1 MKKRFLSLALAT
13 CLFATMLTGCGS
25 KDKANSGDSNPAATQ
40 EASKEDK
47 STLRINLASEPKYLD
62 PALNSTVD
70 GGCLAVNSF
79 VGLFTTNEKGE
90 IVPALA
96 ESYELSE
103 DKLTYTFKL
112 KEGLKWSDGSELTAA
127 DFEYSWKRAAD
138 PKTAADYSYLFD
150 VFAKDKDGVIDV
162 KADGNTLTAKVKVP
176 CTFFLDLVA
185 FPTFLPVPQ
194 KAVEAADPD
203 GKNPGA
209 WAQEA
214 GFVSN
219 GAYTLESWKHNENM
233 VYVKNPNYYD
243 AENVTV
249 EKLEFM
255 LSADQTA
262 SYAAYK
268 AGDLDFI
275 DSVPN
280 DETSSLLNDKE
291 FYIADQLGTYF
302 VVFNVNSDLFKGKTA
317 EEASTIR
324 QALSLLIDRDYIIE
338 NIGQTGQKMATS
350 FVPEGMA
357 DGNGGIFKSDE
368 YDYPDKESHGYFSK
382 EYDADAAIKKAV
394 ELLSS
399 VGYKFDDNNKLD
411 PSTPIAFEYAINEDT
426 GHQAIAEAI
435 QQDWANIGI
444 ECTIQTSEWS
454 TFVQDRKAGK
464 FTVARHGWNAD
475 FNDPIN
481 MLDMWTSTSNNN
493 EAQLGKN
500 PENKA
505 TPEWTEYDA
514 LIEKI
519 NNETDFAKRTT
530 MLHEAEDMLMST
542 WAICP
547 IYYYNDVYMMK
558 SYVSNVYVTPFAMKY
573 FMYAKIS

>member
-1 MKKRFLSLALAT
+1 MKKRLVSLVIVT
-13 CLFATMLTGCGS
+13 CLAATMLTGCGNKNNS
-25 KDKANSGDSNPAATQ
+25 ADKDQAVTENAA
-40 EASKEDK
+40 SSDK

-62 PALNSTVD
+62 PALNTTVD

-79 VGLFTTNEKGE
+79 VGLFTTDKDGKV
-90 IVPALA
+90 IPALA
-96 ESYELSE
+96 ESYELSD

-112 KEGLKWSDGSELTAA
+112 KENLKWSDGTELTAA

-138 PKTAADYSYLFD
+138 PETAADYSYLYD
-150 VFAKDKDGVIDV
+150 VFAKDKDGIIDV
-162 KADGNTLTAKVKVP
+162 KAEGNTLTAKVKVP
-176 CTFFLDLVA
+176 CTYFLDLLA
-185 FPTFLPVPQ
+185 FPTFLPVPK
-194 KAVEAADPD
+194 KAVEVADPD

-219 GAYTLESWKHNENM
+219 GAYILESWKHNENM

-262 SYAAYK
+262 AYAAYK

-275 DSVPN
+275 DAVPN
-280 DETSSLLNDKE
+280 DETASLLNNKE
-291 FYIADQLGTYF
+291 FYVTDQLGTYS

-317 EEASTIR
+317 EQASKIR
-324 QALSLLIDRDYIIE
+324 QALSLLINRDYIVE
-338 NIGQTGQKMATS
+338 NVGQTGQKIATS

-368 YDYPDKESHGYFSK
+368 YDYPDKASHGYFSE
-382 EYDADAAIKKAV
+382 EYDEKSAREEAIA
-394 ELLSS
+394 LLTEA
-399 VGYKFDDNNKLD
+399 GYKFDDKGMLD
-411 PSTPIAFEYAINEDT
+411 PSTPIAFEYVINEDT
-426 GHQAIAEAI
+426 GHKAIAESI
-435 QQDWANIGI
+435 QQDWNSIGV
-444 ECTIQTSEWS
+444 ECTIQTSEWN
-454 TFVQDRKAGK
+454 TFVQDRKAGA
-464 FTVARHGWNAD
+464 FTVARHGWSAD

-481 MLDMWTSTSNNN
+481 MLDMWTSTSGNN

-505 TPEWTEYDA
+505 TPEWKSYDE
-514 LIEKI
+514 LIGKI
-519 NNETDFAKRTT
+519 NNCTDFAERTT
-530 MLHEAEDMLMST
+530 LLHQAEDMLMST

-558 SYVSNVYVTPFAMKY
+558 SYVENVSVTPFAMKY

>member
-1 MKKRFLSLALAT
+1 MKKRFLSFALAT
-13 CLFATMLTGCGS
+13 CLVTSMLTGCGKKNDDANKEQPGVSQSVS
-25 KDKANSGDSNPAATQ
+25 KA
-40 EASKEDK
+40 DK

-79 VGLFTTNEKGE
+79 VGLFATNEKGE

-96 ESYELSE
+96 EKYELSE
-103 DKLTYTFKL
+103 DKLTYTFTL
-112 KEGLKWSDGSELTAA
+112 KDGLKWSDGSELTAA
-127 DFEYSWKRAAD
+127 DFEYSWKRAANPD
-138 PKTAADYSYLFD
+138 TAADYSYLFD
-150 VFAKDKDGVIDV
+150 VFEKDKKGVINV

-176 CTFFLDLVA
+176 CTYFLDLVA
-185 FPTFLPVPQ
+185 FPTFMPVPQ
-194 KAVEAADPD
+194 KAVEEANPD

-209 WAQEA
+209 WCQEA
-214 GFVSN
+214 GFISN
-219 GAYTLESWKHNENM
+219 GAYTCQSWKHNESM

-243 AENVTV
+243 AENVKV

-268 AGDLDFI
+268 AGNLDFI

-280 DETSSLLNDKE
+280 DETSKLLNNKD
-291 FYIADQLGTYF
+291 FYIADQLGTYYF
-302 VVFNVNSDLFKGKTA
+302 VFNVNADLFKGKTA
-317 EEASTIR
+317 EEAATLR
-324 QALSLLIDRDYIIE
+324 QALSILVDRDYIIE
-338 NIGQTGQKMATS
+338 NIGQTGQKLATS

-357 DGNGGIFKSDE
+357 DGNGGIFKSDD
-368 YDYPDKESHGYFSK
+368 YQYPDQASHGYFSG
-382 EYDADAAIKKAV
+382 EYDQKAAADKAV
-394 ELLSS
+394 ELLKSI
-399 VGYKFDDNNKLD
+399 GYKFDDKNQLD
-411 PSTPIAFEYAINEDT
+411 PSTPIAFEYSLNEDT
-426 GHQAIAEAI
+426 GHQAIAEAM
-435 QQDWANIGI
+435 QQDWASIGI
-444 ECTIQTSEWS
+444 ECKIQTSEWS

-464 FTVARHGWNAD
+464 FTAARSGWSAD

-481 MLDMWTSTSNNN
+481 MLDMWATESGNND
-493 EAQLGKN
+493 AQFGRN

-505 TPEWTEYDA
+505 TPDWTAYDA

-519 NNETDFAKRTT
+519 NNETDFAKRKD

-558 SYVSNVYVTPFAMKY
+558 ENVSGIYVTPFAMKY
-573 FMYAKIS
+573 FMYAEIK

>member
-1 MKKRFLSLALAT
+1 
-13 CLFATMLTGCGS
+13 
-25 KDKANSGDSNPAATQ
+25 
-40 EASKEDK
+40 
-47 STLRINLASEPKYLD
+47 
-62 PALNSTVD
+62 
-70 GGCLAVNSF
+70 
-79 VGLFTTNEKGE
+79 
-90 IVPALA
+90 
-96 ESYELSE
+96 
-103 DKLTYTFKL
+103 
-112 KEGLKWSDGSELTAA
+112 
-127 DFEYSWKRAAD
+127 
-138 PKTAADYSYLFD
+138 
-150 VFAKDKDGVIDV
+150 
-162 KADGNTLTAKVKVP
+162 
-176 CTFFLDLVA
+176 
-185 FPTFLPVPQ
+185 
-194 KAVEAADPD
+194 
-203 GKNPGA
+203 
-209 WAQEA
+209 
-214 GFVSN
+214 
-219 GAYTLESWKHNENM
+219 
-233 VYVKNPNYYD
+233 
-243 AENVTV
+243 
-249 EKLEFM
+249 
-255 LSADQTA
+255 
-262 SYAAYK
+262 
-268 AGDLDFI
+268 
-275 DSVPN
+275 
-280 DETSSLLNDKE
+280 
-291 FYIADQLGTYF
+291 
-302 VVFNVNSDLFKGKTA
+302 
-317 EEASTIR
+317 
-324 QALSLLIDRDYIIE
+324 
-338 NIGQTGQKMATS
+338 MATS

-368 YDYPDKESHGYFSK
+368 YDYPDKESHGYFSA
-382 EYDADAAIKKAV
+382 EYDAEAAIQKAV

-454 TFVQDRKAGK
+454 TFLQDRKAGK
-464 FTVARHGWNAD
+464 FTVARNGWNAD

-493 EAQLGKN
+493 DAQLGKN

>member
-25 KDKANSGDSNPAATQ
+25 KNGSSNDKPAVTDDTQASN
-40 EASKEDK
+40 DK
-47 STLRINLASEPKYLD
+47 GTLRINLASEPKYLD

-79 VGLFTTNEKGE
+79 VGLFTTDKDNK

-96 ESYELSE
+96 ESYKVS
-103 DKLTYTFKL
+103 DDQLTYTFTL
-112 KEGLKWSDGSELTAA
+112 KDGLKWSDGSDLTAA

-138 PKTAADYSYLFD
+138 PNTAADYSYLFD

-219 GAYTLESWKHNENM
+219 GAYTLESWKHNESM
-233 VYVKNPNYYD
+233 TYVKNPNYYD
-243 AENVTV
+243 AANVTV
-249 EKLEFM
+249 DKLEFM
-255 LSADQTA
+255 LSADNTA
-262 SYAAYK
+262 SFAAYK
-268 AGDLDFI
+268 AGNLDFI
-275 DSVPN
+275 DTVPN
-280 DETSSLLNDKE
+280 DETAKLLDDKE
-291 FYIADQLGTYF
+291 FYVADQLGTYYI
-302 VVFNVNSDLFKGKTA
+302 VFNVNADVFKGKTA
-317 EEASTIR
+317 EQANTMREAFST
-324 QALSLLIDRDYIIE
+324 LIDRDYIITS
-338 NIGQTGQKMATS
+338 IAQTGQKLATS

-368 YDYPDKESHGYFSK
+368 YDYPDKESHGYFSSKFDAKAAK
-382 EYDADAAIKKAV
+382 EKAI

-399 VGYKFDDNNKLD
+399 IGYKFDDSGKLD
-411 PSTPIAFEYAINEDT
+411 ASTPITIEYTINEDT

-435 QQDWANIGI
+435 QQDWGQIGI
-444 ECTIQTSEWS
+444 QCTIQTLEWS
-454 TFVQDRKAGK
+454 TFVQNRKAGAY
-464 FTVARHGWNAD
+464 TVARSGWNAD
-475 FNDPIN
+475 YNDPIN
-481 MLDMWTSTSNNN
+481 MLDMWATDSGNND
-493 EAQLGKN
+493 AQFGRN
-500 PENKA
+500 PENTA
-505 TPEWTEYDA
+505 TPDWTEYNE

-519 NNETDFAKRTT
+519 NNETDFAKRTE
-530 MLHEAEDMLMST
+530 MLHQAEDILMST
-542 WAICP
+542 WAAVP

-558 SYVSNVYVTPFAMKY
+558 SNVSDVIVTPFAMKY
-573 FMYAKIS
+573 FMYAKVK